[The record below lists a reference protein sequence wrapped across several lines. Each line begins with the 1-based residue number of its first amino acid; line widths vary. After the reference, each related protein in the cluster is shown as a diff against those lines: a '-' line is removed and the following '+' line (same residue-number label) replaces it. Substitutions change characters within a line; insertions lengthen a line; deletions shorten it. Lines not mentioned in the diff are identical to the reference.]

1 MRRVPTMIC
10 GIAIGAVLSLTI
22 AATQPTRSQ
31 TAEEVVTITKAEWA
45 ALAAK
50 NASDAVKNFAEEC
63 TMFVP
68 DFPNRLDG
76 KTQIFN
82 LFEAGTNDS
91 STSLLAEMANE
102 KVQVYGDVA
111 ILSYNYMGMDKDATG
126 TVEPTRAKSTRVY
139 VKKGRQWLLVHAN
152 FAPAEAPT
160 G

>member
-1 MRRVPTMIC
+1 MRNVPTMIL
-10 GIAIGAVLSLTI
+10 GIIIGAVLSLTI
-22 AATQPTRSQ
+22 SAAQPSRSQ
-31 TAEEVVTITKAEWA
+31 TAEEVITITKAEWA

-50 NASDAVKNFAEEC
+50 NASDAVKNVAEEC

-68 DFPNRLDG
+68 PFPSRLDG

-82 LFEAGTNDS
+82 LFEAGAGDS
-91 STSLLAEMANE
+91 STLVMAEMANE

-139 VKKGRQWLLVHAN
+139 VKRGRQWLLVHAN